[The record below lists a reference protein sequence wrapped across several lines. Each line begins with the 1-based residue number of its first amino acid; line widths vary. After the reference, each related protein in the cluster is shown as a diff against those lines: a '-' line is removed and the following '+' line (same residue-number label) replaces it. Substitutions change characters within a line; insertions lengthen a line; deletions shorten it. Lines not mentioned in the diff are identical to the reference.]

1 MAGGFSILPER
12 LEEFTGFIYEH
23 VRRQAEEVTVNVTA
37 DVDAVITV
45 GGVQLELLHVLERM
59 VGPFGMDFPEPL
71 FAFSNVRLH
80 SIDVL
85 KEKHI
90 RVMMS
95 DWEGGARIKAM
106 AFGAVGKPLG
116 DALLKEGRKA
126 FHILGHLKVNRWQ
139 GRESAELHIKDGVV
153 AAAG

>member
-1 MAGGFSILPER
+1 M
-12 LEEFTGFIYEH
+12 
-23 VRRQAEEVTVNVTA
+23 
-37 DVDAVITV
+37 TV
-45 GGVQLELLHVLERM
+45 GGVQLDLLRVLEQM

-80 SIDVL
+80 SVDVL

-95 DWEGGARIKAM
+95 DWEGGTRIKAV

-116 DALLKEGRKA
+116 DAMLKQGRQP

-139 GRESAELHIKDGVV
+139 GRESAELHIKDGSIVNEV
-153 AAAG
+153 R